1 MIRLKQVLI
10 TVLKMKMIEEQSTLL
25 SICNKEQVMN
35 LGTMKIYDDDINK
48 IIEVS
53 YRRDTFDKSLILV

>member
-1 MIRLKQVLI
+1 
-10 TVLKMKMIEEQSTLL
+10 MKMIEEQSTLL